1 MRRIVT
7 GPRLAIRVD
16 ADTLLAVPPI
26 HPGTP
31 KDVRARILEYVL
43 RRQPGMAHQLAEDV
57 AEDIRRTD
65 RRRRDLLGTSN
76 IVQLL
81 AEEPHHTDRRAA

>member
-31 KDVRARILEYVL
+31 REVRVRILEAVL
-43 RRQPGMAHQLAEDV
+43 RRQVGEAQMLAEAVREDAEGGPERDQLA
-57 AEDIRRTD
+57 ALISMTPHRNARGAT
-65 RRRRDLLGTSN
+65 T
-76 IVQLL
+76 L
-81 AEEPHHTDRRAA
+81 AA